1 MNQVIDRHNDKTQSF
16 AMRLQEAKRQLKNHL
31 LSEVADEV
39 NARREEK
46 QELEEQ
52 AVVIKGTDADQSG
65 QTIKGLEKR
74 IEGNRQLLEQTHGG
88 VTMLNRYITSFLGR
102 DEIGFCSRANGES
115 GFLITRN
122 GKPAVHLS
130 EGERLAVAFVSQLIS
145 MCSPPVMGIL

>member
-1 MNQVIDRHNDKTQSF
+1 
-16 AMRLQEAKRQLKNHL
+16 MRLQEAKRQLKNHL

-46 QELEEQ
+46 QESEEQ

-74 IEGNRQLLEQTHGG
+74 IEGNRQLLEQTHSG

-102 DEIGFCSRANGES
+102 DEVVDVVEAVGHADCVLSSWSRP
-115 GFLITRN
+115 FR
-122 GKPAVHLS
+122 
-130 EGERLAVAFVSQLIS
+130 RFF
-145 MCSPPVMGIL
+145 

>member
-1 MNQVIDRHNDKTQSF
+1 
-16 AMRLQEAKRQLKNHL
+16 MRLQEAKRQLKNHL

-46 QELEEQ
+46 QESEEQ

-74 IEGNRQLLEQTHGG
+74 IEGNRQLLEQTHSG

-102 DEIGFCSRANGES
+102 DEVVDVVE
-115 GFLITRN
+115 
-122 GKPAVHLS
+122 AVGHADDDLDPVVGRLEPGVGVAQLDGPEDVGPRRRIFRDGLPLS
-130 EGERLAVAFVSQLIS
+130 YNCTICRLNASS
-145 MCSPPVMGIL
+145 